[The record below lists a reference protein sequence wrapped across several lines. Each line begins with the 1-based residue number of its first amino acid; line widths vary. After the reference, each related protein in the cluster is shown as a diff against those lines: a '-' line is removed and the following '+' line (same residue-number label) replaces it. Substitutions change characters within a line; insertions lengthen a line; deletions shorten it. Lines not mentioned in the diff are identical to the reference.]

1 MRATERLERGVRQV
15 QVVLTEDQHRL
26 LKIRAAVES
35 TNVSDLIRYRLA
47 DIIDPMAVTD
57 AISNSGP
64 R

>member
-15 QVVLTEDQHRL
+15 QVVLTDQQHRR

-35 TNVSDLIRYRLA
+35 TNISELIRMKLA
-47 DIIDPMAVTD
+47 DIIDPEAEFIGVQ
-57 AISNSGP
+57 IG